1 MPLCANPLPSRHEG
15 LVVHG
20 EATGSVR
27 STPFTLRMPQA
38 PKGASFFA
46 QQQAAA

>member
-1 MPLCANPLPSRHEG
+1 MPLCANLLPSRHAG

-38 PKGASFFA
+38 PKGASFFT
-46 QQQAAA
+46 QQAAQ

>member
-1 MPLCANPLPSRHEG
+1 VPLCANPLPSRHEG